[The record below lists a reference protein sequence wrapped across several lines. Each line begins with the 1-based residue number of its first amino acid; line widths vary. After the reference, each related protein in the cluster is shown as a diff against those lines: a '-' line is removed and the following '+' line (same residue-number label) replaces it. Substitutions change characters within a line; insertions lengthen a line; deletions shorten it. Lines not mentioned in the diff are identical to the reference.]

1 MFDKIIMVMKVEKD
15 IFCKINE
22 GEIPSN
28 LVYEDELLK
37 VIMDKFPNSPGH
49 MLIIP
54 KSHVKDALDINDET
68 FSDLNHIIKEMI
80 KKCYDVLGASGVTV
94 IQNNGTCQEIKH
106 YHVHII
112 PRYDTEVKLSN
123 EEIYKKLIEK

>member
-1 MFDKIIMVMKVEKD
+1 MEKD
-15 IFCKINE
+15 VFCKINE

-54 KSHVKDALDINDET
+54 KNHVKDALDIDDKT
-68 FSDLNHIIKEMI
+68 FSDMNHIIKAMI
-80 KKCYDVLGASGVTV
+80 KKCYDILGASGVV
-94 IQNNGTCQEIKH
+94 IVQNNGSVQEVKH
-106 YHVHII
+106 YHMHII
-112 PRYDTEVKLSN
+112 PRYKEEIKLTN